1 MTKSRV
7 SIIVAG
13 GKGERMQGNIPKQ
26 FMAIANRPIL
36 MHTLDVFFSFDPT
49 MLLVLVLPMSQ
60 INYWDELCKKYTFN
74 IPHKVVAGGNSRFES
89 VKNGLA
95 LIEQP
100 SIVAIHD
107 GVRPFVSHQT
117 ISKCFNAAEQYQ
129 SAIPAVELVDSIR
142 QLTDQGSISTD
153 RSQFRLVQTPQV
165 FDSTLIQKAYQQEFR
180 DSFTDDA
187 SVVEALGHKVKLV
200 EGNRENIKITT
211 SMDLLIGEAFVG
223 NRIINV

>member
-117 ISKCFNAAEQYQ
+117 ISKCFVAAEQYQ

>member
-49 MLLVLVLPMSQ
+49 MLLVLVLPMSE

-117 ISKCFNAAEQYQ
+117 ISKCFVAAEQYQ